1 MQGVS
6 ERNRVASRAVGPR
19 PVFRNLIVPA
29 VVALSLIASC
39 SGEEQKEASAPTAQP
54 AEESAEDGRALGE
67 GTLIT
72 MARGNWSTG
81 YFQAEIY
88 RAILTE
94 LGYEVSDPSQAEM
107 SPEVYYPA
115 VAAGDFDF
123 WVNSWF
129 PNQDRFFAAELAD
142 GSIVSDH
149 VSKVGREMP
158 AGVLQGYI
166 VDRATAR
173 ANGITT
179 LADIGD
185 HPDVA
190 AIFDADGNGKADLL
204 GCNDGWGCQAV
215 INQTIARNGWNDT
228 IEQISGDYSAL
239 WLDFLARAGREE
251 PVLGYTWTPGPYT
264 VQLAPG
270 QDVIWLSVADP
281 LPEQTG
287 AVDLTPEECP
297 GQPCEM
303 GFIPADVLV
312 TANND
317 FLEANPVAAV
327 LLEQITLNPVDV
339 SIQNLA
345 MEEGENS
352 QADIERHAREWIENN
367 RAAVDRWLTAARA
380 AG

>member
-1 MQGVS
+1 M
-6 ERNRVASRAVGPR
+6 RACTELR
-19 PVFRNLIVPA
+19 RLIVPA
-29 VVALSLIASC
+29 VAALLLIASC
-39 SGEEQKEASAPTAQP
+39 GGEEQEETPAATAQP
-54 AEESAEDGRALGE
+54 AEESAGDRGAPGE
-67 GTLIT
+67 GTRIT

-88 RAILTE
+88 RAILSE
-94 LGYEVSDPSQAEM
+94 LGYEVSDPSRAEM
-107 SPEVYYPA
+107 SPEAYYPA
-115 VAAGDFDF
+115 VAAGDLDF

-129 PNQDRFFAAELAD
+129 PNQDKFFTAELAD

-166 VDRATAR
+166 VDMTTAR
-173 ANGITT
+173 ANGVIT

-190 AIFDADGNGKADLL
+190 AVFDADGDGKADLL
-204 GCNDGWGCQAV
+204 GCNDGWGCQEV
-215 INQTIARNGWNDT
+215 INRTIARNGWEDT

-270 QDVIWLSVADP
+270 RDVIWLSVADP
-281 LPEQTG
+281 LPDQAG
-287 AVDLTPEECP
+287 AVDLAPEECP

-303 GFIPADVLV
+303 GFVPADVLV

-317 FLEANPVAAV
+317 FLDANPAAAA
-327 LLEQITLNPVDV
+327 LLAQVTLDPVDV

-345 MEEGENS
+345 MEEGESS
-352 QADIERHAREWIENN
+352 QADVERHAREWIENN
-367 RAAVDRWLTAARA
+367 RATVDRWLAAARA